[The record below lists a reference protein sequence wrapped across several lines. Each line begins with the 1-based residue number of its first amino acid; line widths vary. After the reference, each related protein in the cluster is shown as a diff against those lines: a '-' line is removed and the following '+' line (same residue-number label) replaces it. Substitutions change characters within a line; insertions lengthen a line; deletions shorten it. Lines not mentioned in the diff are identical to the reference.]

1 MTMLELSNVTKIY
14 AQGKVHVT
22 ALRDVDFRVD
32 SGEFLSIAG
41 PSGSGKTTLLNLI
54 GCLDVPTKGSI
65 VLEGQQ
71 LAERSKTQLAKIRRD
86 HLGFVFQSYNL
97 VPVLTAIENV
107 SLPLE
112 LMRNMTKKAV
122 RERAERTLTDVGLAE
137 HLHHRPNELSGGQQ
151 QRVAIARALV
161 KEPSLILADE
171 PTANLDSETGEAI
184 LQLMW
189 T

>member
-1 MTMLELSNVTKIY
+1 M
-14 AQGKVHVT
+14 
-22 ALRDVDFRVD
+22 
-32 SGEFLSIAG
+32 
-41 PSGSGKTTLLNLI
+41 
-54 GCLDVPTKGSI
+54 PTKGSI

-189 T
+189 NLNQSIGTTFVFSTHDPMVMKFARRLVKLHDGEIISDERNGEPWLES